1 MTLTRIASRADTKGM
16 SSIFYQIELL
26 ASAITASEKTHRVHA
41 QNIANVNTPGYKTQT
56 IDFDSLMSELQ
67 AASRNEAPMDDSI
80 GSDLVEQVDGLPERV
95 DGNNVQLEKEL
106 SALKRNAL
114 SFQTYSQ
121 LLASR
126 VSTMRRAISG

>member
-1 MTLTRIASRADTKGM
+1 M